1 MKHAGLPTMN
11 DFTLTFVNSEGHPRE
26 FLKMI
31 RLRSD
36 LQLEENI
43 PVQGI
48 HQIRGMELPVQVLV
62 LDALTEPRD
71 IYMFAPFLTRKKP
84 IRLDATKMLLSRRLN
99 HPDNPYVRELVDF
112 KLRNEIMTEEEME
125 VFAQMVTQMS
135 TAERARAREI
145 LKNSVLGREMI
156 DEGKIEGKQEVI
168 QEFLLR
174 RFAVDSSDLQK
185 EVRKLKD
192 PEILS
197 KVLMD
202 LYAANSLE
210 EARAIIAGSLSENS
224 RL

>member
-1 MKHAGLPTMN
+1 MN